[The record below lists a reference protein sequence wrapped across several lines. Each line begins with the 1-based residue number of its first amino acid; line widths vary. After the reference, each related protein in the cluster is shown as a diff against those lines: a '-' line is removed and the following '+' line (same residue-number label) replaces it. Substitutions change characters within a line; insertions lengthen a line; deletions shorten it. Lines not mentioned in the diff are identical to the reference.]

1 MQLLFEKAIT
11 IALKAHKGKKDKGG
25 NPYILHPLRIMVS
38 MDTLE
43 EKIVAVL
50 HDVIE
55 DSDISI
61 EHLTKLKFP
70 ESITNAIALLSKTKN
85 QDYNDYINSIKKN
98 KLATKVKIADLED
111 NMNLSRLK
119 SITEK
124 DKQRLVK
131 YKTAYNNLM
140 KK

>member
-1 MQLLFEKAIT
+1 MQLLFEKAIS
-11 IALKAHKGKKDKGG
+11 IALRAHKGKKDKGG

-61 EHLTKLKFP
+61 EYLTKLKFP
-70 ESITNAIALLSKTKN
+70 ESIINAIALLSKTKN

-98 KLATKVKIADLED
+98 KLATKIKIADLED

-124 DKQRLVK
+124 DKKRLVK
-131 YKTAYNNLM
+131 YKTAYNNLI

>member
-1 MQLLFEKAIT
+1 LKKLLQ

-25 NPYILHPLRIMVS
+25 NPYILHPLRIM
-38 MDTLE
+38 TIYGYFRR
-43 EKIVAVL
+43 KNRCIL

-61 EHLTKLKFP
+61 EYLTKHKFP

-85 QDYNDYINSIKKN
+85 QDYDDYINSIKKN

-124 DKQRLVK
+124 DKQRLCK
-131 YKTAYNNLM
+131 I
-140 KK
+140 

>member
-1 MQLLFEKAIT
+1 MQALFEKAIK
-11 IALKAHKGKKDKGG
+11 IALKAHKGKTDKGG
-25 NPYILHPLRIMVS
+25 NPYILHPLRIMTS

-43 EKIVAVL
+43 EKITAIL

-55 DSDISI
+55 DSDISV
-61 EHLTKLKFP
+61 EYLTKHKFP
-70 ESITNAIALLSKTKN
+70 ESITNAITLLSKTKN
-85 QDYNDYINSIKKN
+85 QNYDDYIKEIKKN

-124 DKQRLVK
+124 DKQRLLK
-131 YKTAYNNLM
+131 YKTAYNNLI